1 MSKRFEQISKVSGFM
16 KHNGGMLFKKISEKN
31 FEFKVKIQK
40 KHLNKRKITHGG
52 YICAI
57 IDAGAGTAVFRNT
70 GRKSCV
76 TISLDIKFIGMTKL
90 NDIINGKIKII
101 NKTKSMIFVKCTL
114 INKKRAVAYASG
126 IWKVTKKV

>member
-1 MSKRFEQISKVSGFM
+1 
-16 KHNGGMLFKKISEKN
+16 
-31 FEFKVKIQK
+31 
-40 KHLNKRKITHGG
+40 
-52 YICAI
+52 
-57 IDAGAGTAVFRNT
+57 
-70 GRKSCV
+70 
-76 TISLDIKFIGMTKL
+76 MTKL